1 MEEISL
7 SKKRLSDEKILAI
20 LKGLFEE
27 NKGNTQVAVEV
38 LGKKSKESTVRNIK
52 RVYKK
57 HGNYFGVTL
66 DGVVDTEEDWVVPE
80 QTLEGLCEHPDWNV
94 SNLAKRLRSSQR
106 ANNQLRKIQRETFD
120 GKVIDFDEVLAK
132 YKDSPLTPKVKV
144 KPTSTDG
151 SGLVMEVLFNDW
163 QVAKRMSYY
172 NTEVAIARVEE
183 YCSQILKGYH
193 NKVEQGFTFDK
204 IVVVFN
210 GDIIEANKHD
220 DSILA
225 SDRSPAEQL
234 AIAIE
239 VLTDKFLEPI
249 AKLGVQTDVIMISGN
264 HDWNGRGMMAYEAGK
279 HQLSYP
285 MYRAMQMLIESRGYD
300 HVTCIIPS
308 GWYFVHEF
316 LGKNVLYEHGV
327 GVASSEAAM
336 RKRMQQRGQQL
347 EKHIHYARF
356 ADKHHSQRH
365 HNDTVVLASAFFGR
379 CDDDG
384 TGSEYSAAA
393 GYAADP
399 SQLVFFHQKRGEDD
413 YRNTIIDSLEVQ
425 LGHINHKTVEV

>member
-1 MEEISL
+1 M
-7 SKKRLSDEKILAI
+7 SKKRLSDEKIVAI
-20 LKGLFEE
+20 LEGVFMDK
-27 NKGNTQVAVEV
+27 KPNTQVALEV
-38 LGKKSKESTVRNIK
+38 LGKKSKESSVRHIK
-52 RVYKK
+52 RTYEK
-57 HGNYFGVTL
+57 HGNYFGITL
-66 DGVVDTEEDWVVPE
+66 EGEINTEDDWKVPE
-80 QTLEGLCEHPDWNV
+80 KTLEGLCEHPDWNV

-106 ANNQLRKIQRETFD
+106 SNNQLRKVQREAFD
-120 GKVIDFDEVLAK
+120 GKVIDFDEILNIYSKKQSVQPPV
-132 YKDSPLTPKVKV
+132 SVRSV
-144 KPTSTDG
+144 SSG
-151 SGLVMEVLFNDW
+151 SKGLVMEVLFNDW

-172 NTEVAIARVEE
+172 NTEIAIARVEE
-183 YCSQILKGYH
+183 YTRAIIEGF
-193 NKVEQGFTFDK
+193 NKKLDQGFTFDK
-204 IVVVFN
+204 IVVTFN

-239 VLTDKFLEPI
+239 VLTDKFLQPI
-249 AKLGVQTDVIMISGN
+249 AELGVEMDVLMISGN

-285 MYRAMQMLIESRGYD
+285 MYRAMEMLLEAKGYS
-300 HVTCIIPS
+300 HVNCIIPA
-308 GWYFVHEF
+308 GWYYVHNF

-347 EKHIHYARF
+347 QKHIHYVRF

-365 HNDTVVLASAFFGR
+365 HNDTVVLAGAFFGR

-399 SQLVFFHQKRGEDD
+399 SQLVFFHQARAEDD

-425 LGHINHKTVEV
+425 LGHINHKTLKGESLG

>member
-1 MEEISL
+1 MSKNRKNAASESEINF
-7 SKKRLSDEKILAI
+7 II
-20 LKGLFEE
+20 E
-27 NKGNTQVAVEV
+27 NKENGMSSRKICKK
-38 LGKKSKESTVRNIK
+38 LGWNESRKSSVNNIYN
-52 RVYKK
+52 RYKNGK
-57 HGNYFGVTL
+57 LERTDELQEWEIEKGQLETL
-66 DGVVDTEEDWVVPE
+66 
-80 QTLEGLCEHPDWNV
+80 CNHPDFNV
-94 SNLAKRLRSSQR
+94 SNLAKRLRTAQKT
-106 ANNQLRKIQRETFD
+106 NNQLRKIQREAFD
-120 GKVIDFDEVLAK
+120 GKMICFDEVLAK
-132 YKDSPLTPKVKV
+132 YTNKDYTIPHVKV
-144 KPTSTDG
+144 TPPSKDG
-151 SGLVMEVLFNDW
+151 NGLVMEILFNDW
-163 QVAKRMSYY
+163 QVSKRMSYY

-183 YCSQILKGYH
+183 YTRQILESFNFKKSQGH
-193 NKVEQGFTFDK
+193 NFDK

-210 GDIIEANKHD
+210 GDIVESNKHD

-239 VLTDKFLEPI
+239 VLTDKFLQPI
-249 AKLGVQTDVIMISGN
+249 AELGVQTDVIMITGN

-285 MYRAMQMLIESRGYD
+285 MYRAMEMLMKARNYKHI
-300 HVTCIIPS
+300 HCIIPN
-308 GWYFVHEF
+308 GWYYVHEF

-327 GVASSEAAM
+327 GVASTEAAM

-347 EKHIHYARF
+347 QKHIHYLRV

-384 TGSEYSAAA
+384 TGAEYSAAA

-399 SQLVFFHQKRGEDD
+399 SQLIFFHQKRDDND

-425 LGHINHKTVEV
+425 LGHINHKTLEV

>member
-1 MEEISL
+1 MNNIKLKNNPELVEAI
-7 SKKRLSDEKILAI
+7 EKVLNSGESIRSA
-20 LKGLFEE
+20 
-27 NKGNTQVAVEV
+27 AREV
-38 LGKKSKESTVRNIK
+38 LGSETRESSIRAAIK
-52 RVYKK
+52 R
-57 HGNYFGVTL
+57 GDINFNTE
-66 DGVVDTEEDWVVPE
+66 DSEEDE
-80 QTLEGLCEHPDWNV
+80 ESMDDSDMINTLCDHPDWNI
-94 SNLAKRLRSSQR
+94 SNLAKRLRTAQKN
-106 ANNQLRKIQRETFD
+106 NNQLRKLQRELFD
-120 GKVIDFDEVLAK
+120 DKVIDFDEVLSKYSELQPMTAK
-132 YKDSPLTPKVKV
+132 YVKLCPQSKDGK
-144 KPTSTDG
+144 
-151 SGLVMEVLFNDW
+151 GLVMEVLFNDW

-172 NTEVAIARVEE
+172 NTDVAIARVEE
-183 YCSQILKGYH
+183 YTKQILQAFHFKLQQGY
-193 NKVEQGFTFDK
+193 TFDK

-210 GDIIEANKHD
+210 GDIIEADKHD

-234 AIAIE
+234 AIAMQ
-239 VLTDKFLEPI
+239 VLSEKFLSPI
-249 AKLGVQTDVIMISGN
+249 AELGVPTDVIMLTGN

-285 MYRAMQMLIESRGYD
+285 MYRAIEMLMETKGYT
-300 HVTCIIPS
+300 HLKCTIPN
-308 GWYFVHEF
+308 GWYYVHEF

-347 EKHIHYARF
+347 EKHIHYVRL

-365 HNDTVVLASAFFGR
+365 HNDTVVLAGAFFGR

-384 TGSEYSAAA
+384 TGSEYSASA

-399 SQLVFFHQKRGEDD
+399 SQLVFFHQKREDND

-425 LGHINHKTVEV
+425 LGHINHLTMV

>member
-1 MEEISL
+1 MSNIKLKNNPELVAAIEAALNAGDSVRGVA
-7 SKKRLSDEKILAI
+7 KDILGA
-20 LKGLFEE
+20 E
-27 NKGNTQVAVEV
+27 TR
-38 LGKKSKESTVRNIK
+38 ESTIRAAIK
-52 RVYKK
+52 R
-57 HGNYFGVTL
+57 GDITL
-66 DGVVDTEEDWVVPE
+66 GTESDVDDTLSEDFEDLDELCNHEDWD
-80 QTLEGLCEHPDWNV
+80 L
-94 SNLAKRLRSSQR
+94 SSLAKRLRTAQK
-106 ANNQLRKIQRETFD
+106 NNNHLRKLQRELFD
-120 GKVIDFDEVLAK
+120 GKVIDFSEVMDK
-132 YKDSPLTPKVKV
+132 YRQLQPIPNKHIKLR
-144 KPTSTDG
+144 PTSVDG
-151 SGLVMEVLFNDW
+151 KGLVMEVLFNDW

-172 NTEVAIARVEE
+172 NTEIAISRVEE
-183 YCSQILKGYH
+183 YTKQILKAFH
-193 NKVEQGFTFDK
+193 FKIEQGYTFDK

-210 GDIIEANKHD
+210 GDIIEADKHD

-234 AIAIE
+234 AIAMQ
-239 VLTDKFLEPI
+239 VLSEKFLTPI
-249 AKLGVQTDVIMISGN
+249 AELGVSTDVIMLTGN

-285 MYRAMQMLIESRGYD
+285 MYRAIEMLMETKGYS
-300 HVTCIIPS
+300 HLKCTIPS
-308 GWYFVHEF
+308 GWYYVHEF

-347 EKHIHYARF
+347 EKHIHYIRL

-365 HNDTVVLASAFFGR
+365 HNDTVVLAGAFFGR

-384 TGSEYSAAA
+384 TGSEYSASA

-399 SQLVFFHQKRGEDD
+399 SQLVFFHQKRGVND

-425 LGHINHKTVEV
+425 LGHINHLTVASSNE

>member
-1 MEEISL
+1 L

-20 LKGLFEE
+20 LKGLFED
-27 NKGNTQVAVEV
+27 NKPNTQVAVEV

-52 RVYKK
+52 RVYNK
-57 HGNYFGVTL
+57 HGNYFGIDL
-66 DGVVDTEEDWVVPE
+66 NGSINTEEDWVVPDT
-80 QTLEGLCEHPDWNV
+80 TLNSLCEHADWNV
-94 SNLAKRLRSSQR
+94 SNLAKRLRSAQKS
-106 ANNQLRKIQRETFD
+106 NNQLRKIQRETFD
-120 GKVIDFDEVLAK
+120 GKIIDFDEVLSK
-132 YKDSPLTPKVKV
+132 YKNLPVSPEIKV
-144 KPTSTDG
+144 KPTTSDG
-151 SGLVMEVLFNDW
+151 SGLVMEILFNDW
-163 QVAKRMSYY
+163 QVSKRMSYY
-172 NTEVAIARVEE
+172 NTEIAIARVEE
-183 YCSQILKGYH
+183 YCRQIINGFEDKLSQGH
-193 NKVEQGFTFDK
+193 TFDK

-210 GDIIEANKHD
+210 GDIIESNKHD

-239 VLTDKFLEPI
+239 VLTNKFLEPI

-264 HDWNGRGMMAYEAGK
+264 HDWNGHGMMAYEAGK

-285 MYRAMQMLIESRGYD
+285 MYRAMGMLVESKGYK
-300 HVTCIIPS
+300 HVNCIIPS
-308 GWYFVHEF
+308 GWYYVHEF

-347 EKHIHYARF
+347 EKHIHYVRF

-365 HNDTVVLASAFFGR
+365 HNDTVVLAGAFFGR

-384 TGSEYSAAA
+384 TGAEYSAAA

-399 SQLVFFHQKRGEDD
+399 SQLVFFHQKRAVND

-425 LGHINHKTVEV
+425 LGHINYKNILG

>member
-1 MEEISL
+1 M
-7 SKKRLSDEKILAI
+7 SKKIKLTEEEVVAIEKYLREDGTVRGA
-20 LKGLFEE
+20 
-27 NKGNTQVAVEV
+27 AREV
-38 LGKKSKESTVRNIK
+38 LGKESRESTIRHYIRKGIIDLEGEGILEEV
-52 RVYKK
+52 
-57 HGNYFGVTL
+57 
-66 DGVVDTEEDWVVPE
+66 EEDE
-80 QTLEGLCEHPDWNV
+80 ITGDQLEVLCEHPDFSI
-94 SNLAKRLRSSQR
+94 SNLAKRLRTAQR
-106 ANNQLRKIQRETFD
+106 TNNQLRKLQRELFD
-120 GKVIDFDEVLAK
+120 GKVIDFSEVMDK
-132 YKDSPLTPKVKV
+132 YCQLQPIPNKHIKLR
-144 KPTSTDG
+144 PTSVDG
-151 SGLVMEVLFNDW
+151 EGLVMEVLFNDW

-172 NTEVAIARVEE
+172 NTEIAISRVEE
-183 YCSQILKGYH
+183 YTKQILKAFH
-193 NKVEQGFTFDK
+193 FKIEQGYTFDK

-210 GDIIEANKHD
+210 GDIIEADKHD

-234 AIAIE
+234 AIAMQ
-239 VLTDKFLEPI
+239 VLSEKFLTPI
-249 AKLGVQTDVIMISGN
+249 AELGVSTDVIMLTGN

-285 MYRAMQMLIESRGYD
+285 MYRAIEMLMETKGYS
-300 HVTCIIPS
+300 HLKCTIPS
-308 GWYFVHEF
+308 GWYYVHEF

-347 EKHIHYARF
+347 EKHIHYIRL

-365 HNDTVVLASAFFGR
+365 HNDTVVLAGAFFGR

-384 TGSEYSAAA
+384 TGSEYSASA

-399 SQLVFFHQKRGEDD
+399 SQLVFFHQKRGVND

-425 LGHINHKTVEV
+425 LGHINHLTVASSNE

>member
-1 MEEISL
+1 MYEDG
-7 SKKRLSDEKILAI
+7 KTNTKIA
-20 LKGLFEE
+20 E
-27 NKGNTQVAVEV
+27 EV

-52 RVYKK
+52 RVYNK

-66 DGVVDTEEDWVVPE
+66 EGIVDTDSDWAVPE
-80 QTLEGLCEHPDWNV
+80 TTLEGLCEHPDWNV
-94 SNLAKRLRSSQR
+94 SNLAKRLRSAQR
-106 ANNQLRKIQRETFD
+106 SNTQLRKIQREVFD
-120 GKVIDFDEVLAK
+120 GGEISFDEVLDK
-132 YKDSPLTPKVKV
+132 YSNLQ
-144 KPTSTDG
+144 KPTPTIKVSKPSEDK

-172 NTEVAIARVEE
+172 NTEIAIARVEE
-183 YCSQILKGYH
+183 YVGQILKAFK
-193 NKVEQGFTFDK
+193 NKLDQGFSFDK

-210 GDIIEANKHD
+210 GDIIESNKHE

-239 VLTDKFLEPI
+239 VLTDKFLQPI
-249 AKLGVQTDVIMISGN
+249 AELGIQMDVIMISGN

-285 MYRAMQMLIESRGYD
+285 MYRSMQMLMEARKFT
-300 HVTCIIPS
+300 HVNCIIPS
-308 GWYFVHEF
+308 GWYYVHEF

-327 GVASSEAAM
+327 GVASTEAAM

-347 EKHIHYARF
+347 EKHIHYVRF

-365 HNDTVVLASAFFGR
+365 HNDTVVLAGAFFGR

-384 TGSEYSAAA
+384 TGAEYSAAA
-393 GYAADP
+393 GYSADP
-399 SQLVFFHQKRGEDD
+399 SQLVFFHQKRSGYD

-425 LGHINHKTVEV
+425 LGHINHKTIKG

>member
-1 MEEISL
+1 M

-20 LKGLFEE
+20 LKGLFED

-38 LGKKSKESTVRNIK
+38 LGKKTKESTVRNIK

-57 HGNYFGVTL
+57 HGNYFGITL
-66 DGVVDTEEDWVVPE
+66 EGAIDTEEDWRVPE
-80 QTLEGLCEHPDWNV
+80 ETLEGLCEHPDWNV
-94 SNLAKRLRSSQR
+94 SNLAKRLRTSQR
-106 ANNQLRKIQRETFD
+106 SNTQLRKIQRESFD
-120 GKVIDFDEVLAK
+120 GKMICFDEVLDK
-132 YKDSPLTPKVKV
+132 YSSRQEVSPEIKVSPV
-144 KPTSTDG
+144 SEDG

-172 NTEVAIARVEE
+172 NTEIAIARVEE
-183 YCSQILKGYH
+183 YTRQIVSAVKF
-193 NKVEQGFTFDK
+193 KKEQGYTFDK
-204 IVVVFN
+204 VVVVFN

-239 VLTDKFLEPI
+239 VLADKFLQPI
-249 AKLGVQTDVIMISGN
+249 IELGIQTDILMISGN

-285 MYRAMQMLIESRGYD
+285 MYRAIQMIIESRGFK
-300 HVTCIIPS
+300 HVKCIIPS
-308 GWYFVHEF
+308 GWYYVHEF

-347 EKHIHYARF
+347 EKHIHYVRF

-365 HNDTVVLASAFFGR
+365 HNDTVVLAGAFFGR

-399 SQLVFFHQKRGEDD
+399 SQLVFFHQKRSEND

-425 LGHINHKTVEV
+425 LGHINHKTTE